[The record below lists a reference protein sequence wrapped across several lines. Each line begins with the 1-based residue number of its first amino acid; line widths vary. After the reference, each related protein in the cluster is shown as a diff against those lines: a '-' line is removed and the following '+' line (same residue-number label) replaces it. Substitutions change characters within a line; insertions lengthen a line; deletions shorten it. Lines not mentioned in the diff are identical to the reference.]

1 MKKFRKSPI
10 AIACYVFAAIFAAY
24 FIVTEATTISTI
36 YQYYA
41 PYDMTPTFGE
51 VAGYMIQQG
60 MQPLVAAIVTAMAGI
75 ILEAVR
81 KLDPA
86 NWATDDEIAEAKEA
100 RKMAREAKQIA
111 KGEAAKAAAEAE
123 VTDDGEEIKPEFS
136 AVVAEESEDTIV
148 FEEPEAKADEDVVEF
163 EEETAAEPEQ
173 EFSDEFS
180 AEVAPEEVDEEL
192 AAQLRKAVE
201 ESEAK

>member
-86 NWATDDEIAEAKEA
+86 NWATDDEIAEAK
-100 RKMAREAKQIA
+100 
-111 KGEAAKAAAEAE
+111 
-123 VTDDGEEIKPEFS
+123 
-136 AVVAEESEDTIV
+136 
-148 FEEPEAKADEDVVEF
+148 
-163 EEETAAEPEQ
+163 
-173 EFSDEFS
+173 
-180 AEVAPEEVDEEL
+180 
-192 AAQLRKAVE
+192 
-201 ESEAK
+201 